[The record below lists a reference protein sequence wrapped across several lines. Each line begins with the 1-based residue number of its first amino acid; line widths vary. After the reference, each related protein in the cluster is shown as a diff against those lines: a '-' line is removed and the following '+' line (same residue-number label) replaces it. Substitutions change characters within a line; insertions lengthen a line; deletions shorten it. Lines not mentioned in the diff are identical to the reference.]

1 MTSWK
6 TETKRM
12 CDLAVPTIIVFLGL
26 FTPQALTAAF
36 IGRKL
41 GVQYLDGFSLANL
54 MSNLLAF
61 SVLKGLFLA
70 NDTLMPQAFGA
81 GNYKEVGL
89 LAIRGYIVGLL
100 FMMPIFVVLFL
111 YMHPI
116 LLFLGQSPLPASLA
130 AQFFRVYVL
139 VFPFNILY
147 VMMWKFLTAQEI
159 MRPLMVVQLIACGMI
174 LPLTLTC
181 FVEWYGY
188 IGGAWA
194 LVVYNVA
201 QAVLLLGYILVFRPH
216 HPRTWIGLSSSWRS
230 ALSWEGVRAYLDL
243 GVGGILSSAE
253 WWFWEALI
261 LVVGTFGPIALSVH
275 TIAAQVIMVVEMVT
289 WGIANALVVRMGAT
303 MPHSASRA
311 KQLMIWTYLGH
322 WILMLTLISL
332 MWVFRFDIF
341 SWFTRDPQVFEV
353 RQI

>member
-1 MTSWK
+1 MDRNIMTSWK

-139 VFPFNILY
+139 VFPFYILY

-201 QAVLLLGYILVFRPH
+201 QAVLLLGYILTTSPSH
-216 HPRTWIGLSSSWRS
+216 LEWIIIKLAIRII
-230 ALSWEGVRAYLDL
+230 
-243 GVGGILSSAE
+243 VGGCESVSGFGCGWYPVIGR
-253 WWFWEALI
+253 
-261 LVVGTFGPIALSVH
+261 VVVLGGVDSGGGYVWSDCSECAHDCGASDHGCGDGDVGNSERVGGSYGGNH
-275 TIAAQVIMVVEMVT
+275 AAQRISCKADNDLDVHCP
-289 WGIANALVVRMGAT
+289 L
-303 MPHSASRA
+303 ASR
-311 KQLMIWTYLGH
+311 LGYH
-322 WILMLTLISL
+322 INDVGVSIRHLFLVHKRSP
-332 MWVFRFDIF
+332 RC
-341 SWFTRDPQVFEV
+341 
-353 RQI
+353 